1 VVAGRRDV
9 RALLAVAVRY
19 FKPLALVATIAGLAI
34 ALWSQ
39 WDAISAFDWQ
49 LAWLPFAGSV
59 LLFALAPVIQGI
71 AFWLVLRA
79 LGVPSRLDDALV
91 IWTRSFLVRYAPSG
105 ALALVLRVRERERLG
120 ASQAEIYLSFAY
132 EQLIA
137 LSSGAVACLV
147 GFALVGSWPPLAATA
162 ASLMVL
168 ALAVA
173 VRPGFLGR
181 YIQRILRGRGY
192 EITRL
197 LRGRQLAY
205 VVAFNALGWVAMGG
219 ATWFLID
226 SLADTP
232 TPEVAW
238 LVAAYAF
245 SYLLGFVVPVL
256 PGGLGL
262 RDATLIGFLATR
274 FATGVA
280 TALAL
285 AVRLANTLG
294 ELLAIAAVEVAYR
307 ALRRKPKYFSSNFS
321 TD

>member
-1 VVAGRRDV
+1 VRR
-9 RALLAVAVRY
+9 LLEVGGRY
-19 FKPLALVATIAGLAI
+19 FKPLALVATVAGLAI

-39 WDAISAFDWQ
+39 WDAISSFDWQ
-49 LAWLPFAGSV
+49 LAWLPFAASV
-59 LLFALAPVIQGI
+59 GLFAVAPVIQGT

-79 LGVPSRLDDALV
+79 LRVPSRLDDALV

-105 ALALVLRVRERERLG
+105 ALALVLRIRERERLG
-120 ASQAEIYLSFAY
+120 ASQADIYVSFAY

-137 LSSGAVACLV
+137 LASGAVACLV
-147 GFALVGSWPPLAATA
+147 GFAVVGSWPPLAATA
-162 ASLMVL
+162 VSAAVL
-168 ALAVA
+168 VLAVA

-181 YIQRILRGRGY
+181 HAQRVLQGRGY
-192 EITRL
+192 EVTRL

-205 VVAFNALGWVAMGG
+205 VIAFNALGWVAMGA
-219 ATWFLID
+219 ATWLLVD

-256 PGGLGL
+256 PGGLGV

-274 FATGVA
+274 FTTGVA
-280 TALAL
+280 TALAV

-294 ELLAIAAVEVAYR
+294 ELVAIAAVEAAYR
-307 ALRRKPKYFSSNFS
+307 ARQRRVGTARESPSG
-321 TD
+321 

>member
-1 VVAGRRDV
+1 VLGF
-9 RALLAVAVRY
+9 LGRY
-19 FKPLALVATIAGLAI
+19 FKPLALVATCIGLAV

-39 WDAISAFDWQ
+39 WDAISSFDWQ

-59 LLFALAPVIQGI
+59 ALFALAPVIQGT

-79 LGVPSRLDDALV
+79 LRVPSRLDDALV

-120 ASQAEIYLSFAY
+120 ASQGEIYVSFAY

-137 LSSGAVACLV
+137 LTSGAVACLV
-147 GFALVGSWPPLAATA
+147 GFALVASWPPLAATA
-162 ASLMVL
+162 VSVAVL
-168 ALAVA
+168 ALAVSM
-173 VRPGFLGR
+173 RPGFLGR
-181 YIQRILRGRGY
+181 HVQRVLQGRGY

-205 VVAFNALGWVAMGG
+205 VVAFNALGWIAMGA
-219 ATWFLID
+219 ATWLLID

-238 LVAAYAF
+238 LVSAYAF
-245 SYLLGFVVPVL
+245 SYLLGFLVPVL

-274 FATGVA
+274 FTTGVA
-280 TALAL
+280 TALAV

-294 ELLAIAAVEVAYR
+294 ELLAIGAVELAYR
-307 ALRRKPKYFSSNFS
+307 ALPRKMEEPRSRGALR
-321 TD
+321 

>member
-1 VVAGRRDV
+1 V
-9 RALLAVAVRY
+9 RALLGFLGRY
-19 FKPLALVATIAGLAI
+19 FKPIALVATAVGLAV

-39 WDAISAFDWQ
+39 WDAISSFDWQ
-49 LAWLPFAGSV
+49 LAWLPFLGSV
-59 LLFALAPVIQGI
+59 ALFALAPVIQGT

-79 LGVPSRLDDALV
+79 LRVPSRLDDALV

-132 EQLIA
+132 EQLVA

-162 ASLMVL
+162 ASLTVL

-181 YIQRILRGRGY
+181 YVQRILRGRGY

-205 VVAFNALGWVAMGG
+205 VIAFNALGWVAMGG
-219 ATWFLID
+219 ATWLLID

-256 PGGLGL
+256 PGGLGV

-285 AVRLANTLG
+285 AVRLANTFG
-294 ELLAIAAVEVAYR
+294 ELVAIGAVEVGYR
-307 ALRRKPKYFSSNFS
+307 MLRRRGGIPGRSFPK
-321 TD
+321 